1 MGRIRVAIEL
11 DAPGPEL
18 PPRLVGQVRLL
29 RYVGVDADTAEIL
42 AGDPFGGA
50 LEPGRCEVQ
59 AIERRL
65 DDALGRTSS
74 WARIDHLDAGEIRV
88 QAAGVV
94 ASAWPTLQ
102 PALFPVVNGVEYADA
117 RSENAV
123 HLGLED
129 RGAVVVTAFGGIDVG
144 PFDLVAAAPA
154 VPGSV
159 AAIRR
164 EGRVE
169 VSWAPADVDIGAAVI
184 ISAGVGHGRVL
195 RCRAANP
202 GSMVIYD
209 GALAGLAPDAPVD
222 LTVERSRRLPFH
234 APGIAEGT
242 LEVAARYVVTA
253 VPLRAAE
260 PTR

>member
-1 MGRIRVAIEL
+1 MGRIRVGIEL
-11 DAPGPEL
+11 DAPGSAM

-29 RYVGVDADTAEIL
+29 RYLGVDAEVAEIL

-59 AIERRL
+59 AFEQRL

-74 WARIDHLDAGEIRV
+74 WARVDHLDAGEVRV

-94 ASAWPTLQ
+94 ASTWPTLQ
-102 PALFPVVNGVEYADA
+102 PALFPIVNGVEYAEA
-117 RSENAV
+117 RSESEL

-129 RGAVVVTAFGGIDVG
+129 RGAVVVTAFGGIDAG

-154 VPGSV
+154 MPGSV
-159 AAIRR
+159 TAVRR

-169 VSWAPADVDIGAAVI
+169 VTWAPAEIDIGASMI
-184 ISAGVGHGRVL
+184 ISADVGHGRVL
-195 RCRAANP
+195 RCRATDP
-202 GSMVIYD
+202 GSMIIYD
-209 GALAGLAPDAPVD
+209 GALAGLAPDAHLD

-234 APGIAEGT
+234 APGLAEGS

-253 VPLRAAE
+253 VPLRGAE